1 MRLAMFSSSG
11 SAPYDGMRVA
21 LYGGSFNPPHIA
33 HQFAILY
40 ALAAAT
46 PAFDRVFVVPTFTH
60 PFDKQL
66 APFEDRMMMCVQMA
80 KPFGGRVEVSR
91 IEQELA
97 EETGGEHSYTINTV
111 LRLKE
116 RLPKTQ
122 FTMLIG
128 ADLVAERERWH
139 RWEDLQ
145 REIDFFIVGRA
156 GAADK
161 FDDRPELPGI
171 SSTELRA
178 RLGRGED
185 CSAWMDARVL
195 QYATS
200 RGLYRA
206 AK

>member
-1 MRLAMFSSSG
+1 
-11 SAPYDGMRVA
+11 MRVA
-21 LYGGSFNPPHIA
+21 LYGGSFNPPHVA

-66 APFEDRMMMCVQMA
+66 VPFEDRMTMCLQMA

-97 EETGGEHSYTINTV
+97 EETKGEHSYTINTV

-116 RLPKTQ
+116 RLPQTQ
-122 FTMLIG
+122 FSMLIG
-128 ADLVAERERWH
+128 ADLVPERERWH
-139 RWEDLQ
+139 RWDELQ
-145 REIDFFIVGRA
+145 TLIDFFIVGRA
-156 GAADK
+156 GAEDK
-161 FDDRPELPGI
+161 FADRPELPGI

-178 RLGRGED
+178 RLAKGED
-185 CSAWMDARVL
+185 CSRWMDARVL
-195 QYATS
+195 SYVLA
-200 RGLYRA
+200 RGLYRE